1 MATMYP
7 EKLPSKVNS
16 LAEEKL
22 YYVLKEYLPNEY
34 TVLWNVHLN
43 TSRRGGGREDGE
55 IDFLVLH
62 PQKGLL
68 IVEVKGGKE
77 IHYDRNLNQWYSTNH
92 FDKTNPINHPFE
104 QAEDCMHRLIRQ
116 LKEEANSPLLRTA
129 CRRCTFARGVIFPEV
144 SLDKQIHTLP
154 VQREYTLDYDDVQA
168 PTITTSIERI
178 YDYFTRSNDQPL
190 GTSAINEIIN
200 NIYPRSFYI
209 RSPLI
214 IQLEEEDAQLE
225 KLTEQQYF
233 ALDMLSS
240 YKRVAIYGCAGSG
253 KTFLAVEQ
261 ARRLALRGDKVL
273 LTCFTRNLANW
284 LKQLLQKKAETEAAL
299 ENVTVSTFHQLNS
312 NLLRQAE
319 RRGIL
324 PSTGNRQTNINS
336 DPFLPDVD
344 FQTPQRSTFQD
355 SYDERLV
362 PIIPLLGAYYD
373 AIIVDEGQDF
383 DDKWW
388 ILLQALLRSKEES
401 LLYVFYDENQIINRN
416 GRSPKYPIPSEHHY
430 PLPFNCR
437 TTKKIHEAIVK
448 YITIGKPPACK
459 PESPEGQEIENI
471 KVASLSEDGRT
482 KLVELLNRL
491 IHKEHI
497 PLEDMVLLTP
507 FGKDKSYFKD
517 GLALDKGVTLS
528 WNIDTI
534 SSKHNVLTCSSI
546 SAFKGLERK
555 VVILAESDQIWNDK
569 LWYVALSRAKE
580 LLIIIE
586 QGAFLPDLPDDL
598 P

>member
-1 MATMYP
+1 M
-7 EKLPSKVNS
+7 
-16 LAEEKL
+16 
-22 YYVLKEYLPNEY
+22 
-34 TVLWNVHLN
+34 
-43 TSRRGGGREDGE
+43 
-55 IDFLVLH
+55 
-62 PQKGLL
+62 
-68 IVEVKGGKE
+68 
-77 IHYDRNLNQWYSTNH
+77 
-92 FDKTNPINHPFE
+92 
-104 QAEDCMHRLIRQ
+104 
-116 LKEEANSPLLRTA
+116 
-129 CRRCTFARGVIFPEV
+129 
-144 SLDKQIHTLP
+144 
-154 VQREYTLDYDDVQA
+154 
-168 PTITTSIERI
+168 
-178 YDYFTRSNDQPL
+178 
-190 GTSAINEIIN
+190 SAINEIIN

-209 RSPLI
+209 PSPLI

-240 YKRVAIYGCAGSG
+240 HKRVAINGCAGSG

-261 ARRLALRGDKVL
+261 ARRLALRDDKVL
-273 LTCFTRNLANW
+273 LTCFNRNLANW
-284 LKQLLQKKAETEAAL
+284 LKQLFQKKAEIEAAL

-324 PSTGNRQTNINS
+324 PSTGYRQTNINS
-336 DPFLPDVD
+336 DPYLPDVD
-344 FQTPQRSTFQD
+344 FQTPRRNTFQD

-362 PIIPLLGAYYD
+362 PIIPLLGVYYD

-401 LLYVFYDENQIINRN
+401 LLYVFYDENQIISRN
-416 GRSPKYPIPSEHHY
+416 GRSPTYPIPSEHHY
-430 PLPFNCR
+430 PLPFNCC

-448 YITIGKPPACK
+448 YVTIGKPPACK

-471 KVASLSEDGRT
+471 KVGSLSEDGRT

-491 IHKEHI
+491 IHKEKI
-497 PLEDMVLLTP
+497 PLEDIVLLTP
-507 FGKDKSYFKD
+507 FGKDKSYFKE
-517 GLALDKGVTLS
+517 GLAIDKGIMLS
-528 WNIDTI
+528 WNMDTS

-555 VVILAESDQIWNDK
+555 VVILAEADQIWDDK

-580 LLIIIE
+580 LLIILE
-586 QGAFLPDLPDDL
+586 TDPFLPDLPDDL